1 MIDWDWMEERL
12 VREARR
18 RGGGKVGLGAGWDK
32 AQHSARTSDTRLDQD
47 HILAA
52 IPRALVSYESDAIAI
67 PIWSTV
73 SDKHDLVVIVRLS
86 QSVGPGDVTGPN
98 DTDTRN
104 YTLDRL
110 AWADSIG

>member
-1 MIDWDWMEERL
+1 M
-12 VREARR
+12 
-18 RGGGKVGLGAGWDK
+18 GLGAGWDK
-32 AQHSARTSDTRLDQD
+32 AQHSARTNDNRLDQD

-52 IPRALVSYESDAIAI
+52 IPRALVNYESDAVATA
-67 PIWSTV
+67 IWSTV
-73 SDKHDLVVIVRLS
+73 SNKHDLVVIVRLS

-110 AWADSIG
+110 VWVDTIA